1 MRLRVKMNKRGTCG
15 TLQGMPNKVSHVSQV
30 SQIKSRKERPIFWSS
45 KLYQKNSFLET
56 CPAESYHKCDTYEKD
71 VTH

>member
-1 MRLRVKMNKRGTCG
+1 MLRVKMNKCGTCG
-15 TLQGMPNKVSHVSQV
+15 TLQAMPDKVSHV

-45 KLYQKNSFLET
+45 KLYQKRSFLET
-56 CPAESYHKCDTYEKD
+56 CPAGSDHKCDTYEKD